1 MGVVNSILCRREK
14 ADACRG
20 GGISWGVLEKSRALF
35 AKSSLVFGENALLFR
50 AISEGLS
57 CPWPEVSDS
66 LHALDEGRGVRGDC
80 GVRRKSLSEEVV
92 FRKAW
97 ASYYP
102 KRRASLSMFAT
113 RNDPPMRDLLTIIPF
128 SSIV

>member
-1 MGVVNSILCRREK
+1 MGGVNFMLIRRAK

-20 GGISWGVLEKSRALF
+20 GGVSWGVLEKSRALF
-35 AKSSLVFGENALLFR
+35 AKSPLVCRENAQLFR

-80 GVRRKSLSEEVV
+80 GVRRKYPSEQVV
-92 FRKAW
+92 LRSGDRAT
-97 ASYYP
+97 A
-102 KRRASLSMFAT
+102 RRQGRACRCLRCET
-113 RNDPPMRDLLTIIPF
+113 NRR
-128 SSIV
+128 

>member
-1 MGVVNSILCRREK
+1 MLSRRAK

-20 GGISWGVLEKSRALF
+20 GGVSWGVLEKSRALF
-35 AKSSLVFGENALLFR
+35 AKSPLVFGENAQLLR

-57 CPWPEVSDS
+57 YPWPQVSDS

-113 RNDPPMRDLLTIIPF
+113 RNDPPMRHSQTIRPF
-128 SSIV
+128 SSVV